1 MQPFFSDELEDLLD
15 KLLRPSPRASVKEV
29 LLRPWMKNATALRVG
44 SMEQRR
50 GSAPFLGLP
59 NMPMISP
66 GNVRPIQDAKR
77 ERMGET
83 KHEGSRAKGKGE
95 GPIVPAEFGNRQG
108 LR

>member
-66 GNVRPIQDAKR
+66 GNVRDRYRTLKESGWEKQNMKDR
-77 ERMGET
+77 EQKE
-83 KHEGSRAKGKGE
+83 KEKD
-95 GPIVPAEFGNRQG
+95 Q
-108 LR
+108 